1 MSSPRLSSS
10 ALVRRPL
17 ALLLPLLLTAAL
29 AVGSPADAS
38 ASDSAASAAASDDP
52 FAGSGLFVDPE
63 SNARQE
69 AAEARA
75 DGDEERAQL
84 FDHIGDHSQADW
96 FGDWHPTDRV
106 RAAVHARVDEITTAG
121 ALPVLVLYAIPARDC
136 GSYSG
141 GGLASSEAYLEW
153 VGEVA
158 AGIGARSA
166 AVVLEPD
173 SLALMDCL
181 SDSQRSQ
188 RLAMLREAVSIL
200 TEGDVAV
207 YLDGGHSHWHSD
219 GEMADRLR
227 AAGVDGARGFALNVS
242 NFRWTDAELAY
253 GRAVSDR
260 LDGTRFVVDT
270 SRNGQGPHADDEWC
284 NPSGRGLGPTPRV
297 SATGDSRADALL
309 WIKRPGE
316 SDGECGRGEPQAGA
330 WWPEYALALAAE
342 RYEDPIGDE
351 PDDDEPDDGESGA
364 DEPDDG
370 PRDDEHD
377 DDTEHDD
384 RSRNGP
390 SGPREAC
397 PHDLPRAGFEDTRG
411 SVHERVIDCMSW
423 WGITAGVGPAT
434 FAPGAEVRRD
444 QVATFL
450 HRVLD
455 RTDLLPAAPP
465 RRGFGDVPAGHAHQ
479 RGIEVLAGL
488 EVINGTGDDRF
499 SPGLPATRG
508 QMASLIV
515 RLHEEVVGV
524 SVAPSQRGFTD
535 TAGSPHE
542 ANIRRLVALGVTA
555 GHEDG
560 SFRPSAPVTR
570 GQMAAFVMR
579 YVDHLVTEELAEPP
593 A

>member
-1 MSSPRLSSS
+1 LVPTRLSMS
-10 ALVRRPL
+10 ALVQRSF
-17 ALLLPLLLTAAL
+17 ALLLPLLLVSAL

-38 ASDSAASAAASDDP
+38 ASDATASTAASDDP
-52 FAGSGLFVDPE
+52 FAGRGLFVDPE
-63 SNARQE
+63 SNARRE
-69 AAEARA
+69 AAEARE
-75 DGDEERAQL
+75 DGDEERARL

-96 FGDWHPTDRV
+96 FGDWYGTDQV
-106 RAAVHARVDEITTAG
+106 RSAVHARVSEITDAG
-121 ALPVLVLYAIPARDC
+121 ALPVLVLYAIPIRDC
-136 GSYSG
+136 GNYSG
-141 GGLASSEAYLEW
+141 GGLPSSEAYLEW
-153 VGEVA
+153 VDEVA

-181 SDSQRSQ
+181 SDAQREQ
-188 RLAMLREAVSIL
+188 RLATLREAVSIL

-207 YLDGGHSHWHSD
+207 YLDGGHSHWHPA

-227 AAGVDGARGFALNVS
+227 AAGVDRARGFALNVS

-260 LDGTRFVVDT
+260 LGGSRFVVDT
-270 SRNGQGPHADDEWC
+270 SRNGRGPHPDDEWC
-284 NPSGRGLGPTPRV
+284 NPSGRGLGPTPRTDD
-297 SATGDSRADALL
+297 TGDPRADALL

-316 SDGECGRGEPQAGA
+316 SDGECGRDEPEAGA

-342 RYEDPIGDE
+342 RHEEPIDDGSDDGGSDHELDDGTGEDG
-351 PDDDEPDDGESGA
+351 PDDDEPA
-364 DEPDDG
+364 DEDEQ
-370 PRDDEHD
+370 RDE
-377 DDTEHDD
+377 
-384 RSRNGP
+384 RS

-397 PHDLPRAGFEDTRG
+397 PSDLPRAGFEDTRG

-423 WGITAGVGPAT
+423 WGITEGVDRT
-434 FAPGAEVRRD
+434 SFAPGAQVRRD

-450 HRVLD
+450 HRVLE
-455 RTDLLPAAPP
+455 RTELLPASPP

-488 EVINGTGDDRF
+488 EVINGTGDGRF

-515 RLHEEVVGV
+515 RLHEEVVGEP
-524 SVAPSQRGFTD
+524 VAPSQHGFTD

-542 ANIRRLVALGVTA
+542 DNIRRLVALEVTT
-555 GHEDG
+555 GHDDG
-560 SFRPSAPVTR
+560 TFRPSAAVTR

-579 YVDHLVTEELAEPP
+579 YVDHLVAEGLAEPP
-593 A
+593 E